1 MLRAWILFGLIAVV
15 ALTGCATSSQFLDSN
30 QNMAIQTVLSRA
42 QFEMNCQELT
52 PVVISREVV
61 QPALQ
66 GPWVN
71 GIQRAEYTIGA
82 TGCGKRATFM
92 VICPEGGNGCFSTGS
107 GAFHN
112 WQQ

>member
-1 MLRAWILFGLIAVV
+1 MVKAYALLALVV
-15 ALTGCATSSQFLDSN
+15 VIVSAGCATQQQFLQSKQD
-30 QNMAIQTVLSRA
+30 MAVQTVLGRA

-52 PVVISREVV
+52 TTIISKEVV

-82 TGCGKRATFM
+82 MGCGKRATFV
-92 VICPEGGNGCFSTGS
+92 VICPEGGEGCYSTGS

-112 WQQ
+112 WTQ